1 MEAAAVQA
9 EKRGLMPPCHH
20 AMPHKYLVMLGCL
33 GGVHMTPKEQV
44 DGNKGPLNDSRLPR
58 TTPDKLANRR
68 SGFTMVVPR

>member
-44 DGNKGPLNDSRLPR
+44 DGNKGP
-58 TTPDKLANRR
+58 
-68 SGFTMVVPR
+68 